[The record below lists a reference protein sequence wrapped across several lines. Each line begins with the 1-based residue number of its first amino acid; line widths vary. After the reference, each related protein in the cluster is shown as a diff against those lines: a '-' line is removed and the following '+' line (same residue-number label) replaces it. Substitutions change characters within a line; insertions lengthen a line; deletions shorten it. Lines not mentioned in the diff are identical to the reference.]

1 MPTRRATIESSAGLT
16 LAAIVDAPDST
27 PTATAVLAHCFTCT
41 KDLKAIVKVS
51 RRLAES
57 GIAVVRFDFRGLGG
71 SAGTFADSNFE
82 TNLED
87 LKSACDWAADNVGVA
102 KLLIGHSL
110 GGAAVMASAMHI
122 PSVQGIATL
131 AAPSCTAHL
140 ASFLSQSNPDIDSVG
155 HGDVVI
161 GGITHTISR
170 QMLESMRQFD
180 LKAEI
185 ESIDKPHLIL
195 HSPSDATVKFEHA
208 HNLLEWGKGDKSL
221 VTLNGS
227 DHLLLNRRQDV
238 NDVADLISVWT
249 RHWIES

>member
-1 MPTRRATIESSAGLT
+1 MPTRRATIETHAGLT

-41 KDLKAIVKVS
+41 KDLKAIVKIS
-51 RRLAES
+51 RRLAEN

-71 SAGTFADSNFE
+71 SSGVFAESNVE

-87 LKSACDWAADNVGVA
+87 LQAACRWATDNVGVP

-122 PSVQGIATL
+122 PSVQAIATL

-140 ASFLSQSNPDIDSVG
+140 ADFLSQSNPAIDQEG
-155 HGDVVI
+155 QGDVVI

-180 LKAEI
+180 LKTEI

-208 HNLLEWGKGDKSL
+208 HRLLEWSKGSRSL
-221 VTLNGS
+221 ITLNDS
-227 DHLLLNRRQDV
+227 DHLLLSRRQDV
-238 NDVADLISVWT
+238 NDVADLISAWT
-249 RHWIES
+249 RHWIAG

>member
-1 MPTRRATIESSAGLT
+1 MPSRRATIETSDGLT
-16 LAAIVDAPDST
+16 LAAIIDAPEGAL
-27 PTATAVLAHCFTCT
+27 TATAVLAHCFTCT
-41 KDLKAIVKVS
+41 KDLKAIVKIS
-51 RRLAES
+51 RRLAEN

-71 SAGTFADSNFE
+71 SSGEFADSNFE

-87 LKSACDWAADNVGVA
+87 LQAACRWTAENVGEP

-122 PSVQGIATL
+122 PPVQAIATL
-131 AAPSCTAHL
+131 AATACTAHL
-140 ASFLSQSNPDIDSVG
+140 ADFLSQSNPAIDQEG
-155 HGDVVI
+155 RGEVVI

-180 LKAEI
+180 LRAEI

-208 HNLLEWGKGDKSL
+208 RRLLEWSTGNPSL
-221 VTLNGS
+221 ITLNDS
-227 DHLLLNRRQDV
+227 DHLLLSRRQDV
-238 NDVADLISVWT
+238 HDVADLISVWT
-249 RHWIES
+249 RHWIEG